1 MTLPDRDIELLKA
14 NHDVRQTDIE
24 LAEKIDKDDLHT
36 TTDEELLRV
45 RDLIKEVGREI
56 HKMKGFVRFKQV
68 GKKLKYGYMK
78 LENHI
83 GFMVSEWFADRFP
96 GIVIVLGNEKESWV
110 SIRTEKGVESE
121 KSGDLKSTVE
131 KLAEMLGAETEKDF
145 QDLWEN
151 YYESQYADERKNL
164 ELFEKNMPRKYRKRA
179 RNTTEERFYEE
190 GLDEYE

>member
-14 NHDVRQTDIE
+14 NHDVRQKDIE

-56 HKMKGFVRFKQV
+56 HKMKGFVRFKHV

-78 LENHI
+78 PENHI

-131 KLAEMLGAETEKDF
+131 ELAEMLGAETEKDF

-190 GLDEYE
+190 ELDEYR